1 MTPIQA
7 AECCRADAIEAVEQ
21 LHQLVRECC
30 QQIAAAK
37 AAELDA
43 RNRADRLSQILTS
56 AAGLAD
62 MVLRGE
68 YDEARSIAT
77 MVAIRIGALTP

>member
-1 MTPIQA
+1 MTPT
-7 AECCRADAIEAVEQ
+7 ERADAARDAAHGAAEL
-21 LHQLVRECC
+21 LHDLVRECC
-30 QQIAAAK
+30 QQIAIAK

-43 RNRADRLSQILTS
+43 RARADRLAQILTG

-68 YDEARSIAT
+68 FDEARSIAT
-77 MVAIRIGALTP
+77 MVAVRIGALT